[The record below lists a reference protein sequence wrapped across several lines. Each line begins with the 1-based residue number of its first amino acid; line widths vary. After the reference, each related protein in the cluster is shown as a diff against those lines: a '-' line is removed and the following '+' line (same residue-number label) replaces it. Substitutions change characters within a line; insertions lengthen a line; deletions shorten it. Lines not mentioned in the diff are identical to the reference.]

1 MKHYNQ
7 PETMILQVNAQSM
20 QMQAASSGGPVYV
33 PTATLGTMSNG
44 SVQMGTM
51 STTESSSY

>member
-7 PETMILQVNAQSM
+7 PETKFLQVIN
-20 QMQAASSGGPVYV
+20 SSIVCVSPGPVYV

-44 SVQMGTM
+44 SVQLGTM